1 MIICSRTW
9 FTKCFS
15 IILFRLLSDPLN
27 GCFYSQF
34 TDQTPKFN
42 VIHTDKMSQA
52 EFSVYLT
59 SVSIKKVECRR
70 IDAFELWCW
79 RVPWTAR
86 RSNQSILKEISPEY
100 SLERLTLK
108 LKLPILCPLDAKNWL
123 IWKDCDAGKDW
134 RQEEK
139 GTTEGE
145 MVGWHLRLSGHGF
158 GWTLG
163 VGDGQG
169 GLVCCVHGVAKSRT
183 RLSGWTELNW
193 PSVSFAYN
201 KDV

>member
-86 RSNQSILKEISPEY
+86 SNQSILKEINPEY
-100 SLERLTLK
+100 SLEGLRLKFQYFGHLMWRATSLESTL
-108 LKLPILCPLDAKNWL
+108 
-123 IWKDCDAGKDW
+123 
-134 RQEEK
+134 
-139 GTTEGE
+139 
-145 MVGWHLRLSGHGF
+145 MVGKIEGRRRRRRQRTNSWMASPTWVWANSGRWWRTGKP
-158 GWTLG
+158 G
-163 VGDGQG
+163 VLQSTGSQRVGHDWAAEQQ
-169 GLVCCVHGVAKSRT
+169 
-183 RLSGWTELNW
+183 EIN
-193 PSVSFAYN
+193 
-201 KDV
+201 